1 MNRWREDGARR
12 PLVKAANAPLLF
24 RSERAV
30 EARVYSSVYGV
41 LSERPLPPNVAGGSA
56 ERAWAMPCSPGVD
69 YIVGDMS
76 SGARSGRGS
85 DTCRECAFLAVTRV
99 DNRTHS
105 RRNRTRSTVN
115 LNEAVTCLTDLE
127 EEHSRS
133 LARSHVACRCTA
145 SARSAKPCPAMTNR
159 EEYFMQHHA
168 SSTHWEEV
176 PCALTLCEYV
186 GSISGRLIHMWTC
199 PRTTYVHPRYT
210 LETTRTLS

>member
-1 MNRWREDGARR
+1 M
-12 PLVKAANAPLLF
+12 F
-24 RSERAV
+24 RGSKRA
-30 EARVYSSVYGV
+30 
-41 LSERPLPPNVAGGSA
+41 
-56 ERAWAMPCSPGVD
+56 
-69 YIVGDMS
+69 
-76 SGARSGRGS
+76 GS

-105 RRNRTRSTVN
+105 RRNRTRSTVRVN

-159 EEYFMQHHA
+159 GEYFMQHHA

-176 PCALTLCEYV
+176 PCALTDYV
-186 GSISGRLIHMWTC
+186 KMLAPSHVVSFICGHALV
-199 PRTTYVHPRYT
+199 PRTCIPDLLWRRRAPF
-210 LETTRTLS
+210 LERVGGGWRLGDRLGDYARPFLSGSVEAGVFGPTGSGERACHG

>member
-1 MNRWREDGARR
+1 MPRSPFAQRGPSRR
-12 PLVKAANAPLLF
+12 GYTHL
-24 RSERAV
+24 STEYC
-30 EARVYSSVYGV
+30 E

-69 YIVGDMS
+69 YFCSKMRPGLEAGGFGYL
-76 SGARSGRGS
+76 SGMRVLGRYAARQP
-85 DTCRECAFLAVTRV
+85 
-99 DNRTHS
+99 NTHS
-105 RRNRTRSTVN
+105 RRNRTRSTVRVN

-186 GSISGRLIHMWTC
+186 GSISCRLIHMWTC

>member
-1 MNRWREDGARR
+1 MPRSPFAQRGPSRRGYTHLSTEYCQNAHSPRMLRE
-12 PLVKAANAPLLF
+12 
-24 RSERAV
+24 
-30 EARVYSSVYGV
+30 
-41 LSERPLPPNVAGGSA
+41 
-56 ERAWAMPCSPGVD
+56 
-69 YIVGDMS
+69 
-76 SGARSGRGS
+76 GARSVHGPCLVAPGLIILSRHVPGLEAGGFGYLSGMRVLGRYAGRQPN
-85 DTCRECAFLAVTRV
+85 TLAPQP
-99 DNRTHS
+99 N
-105 RRNRTRSTVN
+105 TRSTVRVN

-186 GSISGRLIHMWTC
+186 GSISCRLIHMWTC